1 MSDRNRDGENFAGH
15 HGGAARDRHR
25 PACRHPVGVE
35 QRHRQV
41 AHIVGGEFEP
51 VDQAG
56 AAHHRHRVGESDGLR
71 IAAGARCEDHQN
83 WVRAVYFPMRHKRFR
98 RCHRLTVGTTADIEH
113 GRATQI
119 EAVKQRHVLDVGEH
133 QLAVD
138 PPDVGRQAVAPA
150 RGVDAALRRPTP
162 AARRRARSP
171 HWRQYRQCHRAVTAT
186 SGSNPADAALARQR
200 FMSSWQ
206 AASSPCV

>member
-1 MSDRNRDGENFAGH
+1 VSSNLSTRLVPHITAIAWANRTAFGSPLVPDVKIIKTG
-15 HGGAARDRHR
+15 
-25 PACRHPVGVE
+25 
-35 QRHRQV
+35 
-41 AHIVGGEFEP
+41 
-51 VDQAG
+51 
-56 AAHHRHRVGESDGLR
+56 
-71 IAAGARCEDHQN
+71 
-83 WVRAVYFPMRHKRFR
+83 VRAVYFPMRHKRFR

-171 HWRQYRQCHRAVTAT
+171 HW
-186 SGSNPADAALARQR
+186 
-200 FMSSWQ
+200 
-206 AASSPCV
+206 